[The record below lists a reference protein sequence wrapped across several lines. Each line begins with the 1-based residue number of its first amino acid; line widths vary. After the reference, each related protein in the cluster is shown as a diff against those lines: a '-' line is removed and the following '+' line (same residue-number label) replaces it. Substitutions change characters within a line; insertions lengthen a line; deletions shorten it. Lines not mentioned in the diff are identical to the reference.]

1 MNDRFATPAA
11 ADERLARWC
20 RRSMVLRSRRAALE
34 ALLGPTEGQTCL
46 EIGAGALGALLR
58 RRGGAWFSADF
69 GAAAVERLRRLYGES
84 AGAIGEDGRLPFPE
98 GHFDAAVVVDTLE
111 RRADDV
117 ALIEQVH
124 RALKPAGRLV
134 IETPFHKPSPLHPLR
149 RLLGFT
155 DARLGQVRPGY
166 REAELYEV
174 LKDGF
179 DVQEV
184 RVFSGFFAEAFEYS
198 ARRSAERRVRG
209 PTAWTAEELDPR
221 EFARLMRI
229 YGGFFPLAWTGAL
242 LDRVLPFRGHR
253 IALRAKRRLW
263 IPRKTPILRDGRSI
277 AEAALRTR
285 IGTASPLA
293 EIQREQK
300 LGR

>member
-1 MNDRFATPAA
+1 MSERSIRAVA
-11 ADERLARWC
+11 ADERLVRWC
-20 RRSMVLRSRRAALE
+20 RRSIVLRNRRAALE
-34 ALLGPTEGQTCL
+34 GLLGPTEGQTCL
-46 EIGAGALGALLR
+46 EIGAGALGTMLR
-58 RRGGAWFSADF
+58 RRGGEWYSADF
-69 GAAAVERLRRLYGES
+69 GGAAVERLRRLYGES
-84 AGAIGEDGRLPFPE
+84 AVEIGENGRLPFPE
-98 GHFDAAVVVDTLE
+98 GQFDAVVIVDTLE
-111 RRADDV
+111 RRPEELP
-117 ALIEQVH
+117 LIAQIH
-124 RALKPAGRLV
+124 RTLKPAGRLV

-166 REAELYEV
+166 READLYEI

-184 RVFSGFFAEAFEYS
+184 RVFSGFFAEFFEYC
-198 ARRSAERRVRG
+198 ARRSVECHVRG
-209 PTAWTAEELDPR
+209 PTAWTAEELDEP
-221 EFARLMRI
+221 EFARFLRI
-229 YGGFFPLAWTGAL
+229 NSVFFPFAWVGAQ
-242 LDRVLPFRGHR
+242 LDRILPFRGHR

-293 EIQREQK
+293 EVQREPRQ
-300 LGR
+300 GR